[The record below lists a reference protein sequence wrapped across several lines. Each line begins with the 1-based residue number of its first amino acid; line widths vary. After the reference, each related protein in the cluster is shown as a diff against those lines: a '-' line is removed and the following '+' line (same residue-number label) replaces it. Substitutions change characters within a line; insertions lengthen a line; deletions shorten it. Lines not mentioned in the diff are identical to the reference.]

1 MDEHGLGLGICAN
14 QRVIGASDKSS
25 TYRKAPEDR
34 EWVSI
39 VETISVDGRKTRPL
53 IIFKGAAPQSNWF
66 EQEVPDWIY
75 TTSQNGWTAIRI
87 AMGWLKT
94 IFLPE
99 TKPQDQTC
107 RRILLVDGHGSHT
120 NVDIQWECY
129 QNKFHL
135 VYMSPH
141 TSHILQPL
149 DLSCFSPL
157 KARYRQLIESLSTIH
172 DTASLKKQRFT
183 NCYNHARHERLAVS
197 QVKAGWRAAGL
208 FPFNRQKGLRNR
220 FTLPTPKQR
229 PTTPEP
235 SSCKRK
241 RDEIHTPRKLADVH
255 ASLQNFRDKDELIR
269 GTTLFMRK
277 VTKSLGEF
285 QAQLAEKTI
294 VNDAQ
299 ALEIERLSAS
309 KKRKRISVHLNTQFS
324 DIEAIKKAQGEA
336 KVALAID
343 AQNRTR
349 REERANR
356 RAELNVNHEQT
367 YAFEECLI
375 EFEM

>member
-1 MDEHGLGLGICAN
+1 MDEHGLGLGICTN

-39 VETISVDGRKTRPL
+39 METISVDGRKTRPL

-75 TTSQNGWTAIRI
+75 TTSQNGWTANRI
-87 AMGWLKT
+87 TMGWLNT

-99 TKPQDQTC
+99 TKPRDQTC
-107 RRILLVDGHGSHT
+107 WRILLVDGHGSHT
-120 NVDIQWECY
+120 NVDFQWECY
-129 QNKFHL
+129 QNKAHL
-135 VYMSPH
+135 IYMPPH

-183 NCYNHARHERLAVS
+183 NYYNDARHERLAVS
-197 QVKAGWRAAGL
+197 QIKAGWRAAGL

-220 FTLPTPKQR
+220 FTLPTLKQR

-241 RDEIHTPRKLADVH
+241 LDEIHTPRKPADVH
-255 ASLQNFRDKDELIR
+255 ASLQNFRDKNELTR

-277 VTKSLGEF
+277 FTKSIGEF

-299 ALEIERLSAS
+299 ALKIERLSAS
-309 KKRKRISVHLNTQFS
+309 KKRKRISVNPNTQFS
-324 DIEAIKKAQGEA
+324 DIEAIKKA
-336 KVALAID
+336 
-343 AQNRTR
+343 
-349 REERANR
+349 
-356 RAELNVNHEQT
+356 
-367 YAFEECLI
+367 
-375 EFEM
+375 